1 MIAAGQSEPAEGA
14 MFLPGSTRPIDIAKG
29 LIDRGA
35 DVNAKSKDGVTPL
48 MVAASHNNP
57 PMIGVLIDAGA
68 DVSAKDNQGQT
79 AADVAKLNG
88 NLEAAQ
94 AIKVLATAKS
104 AEVPA
109 PSNGS
114 TSQ

>member
-1 MIAAGQSEPAEGA
+1 
-14 MFLPGSTRPIDIAKG
+14 
-29 LIDRGA
+29 IDRGA
-35 DVNAKSKDGVTPL
+35 DVNAKSKSGVTPL

-57 PMIGVLIDAGA
+57 PMIGILIDSGS
-68 DVSAKDNQGQT
+68 DLSAKDNQGQT

-104 AEVPA
+104 AEVPT
-109 PSNGS
+109 PSSGRTRHTRS
-114 TSQ
+114 SVWISVFR